1 MGSIHF
7 LIQCFCSD
15 FRSSDSMHKP
25 FKGSFCCCCSLQFY
39 SFPGCILHWVSKSGV
54 LEVHLSYAGSRGLG
68 CLMWSL
74 NPSFLREMIHIFVIP
89 SVGGLLSLEFFLGEH
104 ISYPSR
110 CCPFACGCGSCVH
123 PLFRFISMGNF
134 PHIVSAL
141 LCLWEEVSSGSSY
154 ITILNCLPGVF
165 LSYCLY
171 FCFYSLGFIFHVMDQ
186 MTGVSYEFHPPPN
199 PNLSEILSISSKE
212 KFW

>member
-1 MGSIHF
+1 
-7 LIQCFCSD
+7 
-15 FRSSDSMHKP
+15 
-25 FKGSFCCCCSLQFY
+25 
-39 SFPGCILHWVSKSGV
+39 
-54 LEVHLSYAGSRGLG
+54 
-68 CLMWSL
+68 MWSL
-74 NPSFLREMIHIFVIP
+74 NLSLLREMIRIFVIP
-89 SVGGLLSLEFFLGEH
+89 PVGGLLSLEFFPGEH

-110 CCPFACGCGSCVH
+110 CCPFACECGSFVH

-171 FCFYSLGFIFHVMDQ
+171 FCFDSLGFIFHVMDQ
-186 MTGVSYEFHPPPN
+186 MTGVSYEFHPPPY
-199 PNLSEILSISSKE
+199 PNSSEILSITSKE
-212 KFW
+212 KF